1 MESFLAFDSKDI
13 VICGSFKKHA
23 EFLVHSQFPNHQ
35 YRNDTF
41 WDSYVFFCSFKE
53 V

>member
-13 VICGSFKKHA
+13 VICSSFNKHA
-23 EFLVHSQFPNHQ
+23 EFLVHSRSSNQQ
-35 YRNDTF
+35 YRNDTI
-41 WDSYVFFCSFKE
+41 WNSYVFFCSFEE

>member
-13 VICGSFKKHA
+13 VICGSFNKHA